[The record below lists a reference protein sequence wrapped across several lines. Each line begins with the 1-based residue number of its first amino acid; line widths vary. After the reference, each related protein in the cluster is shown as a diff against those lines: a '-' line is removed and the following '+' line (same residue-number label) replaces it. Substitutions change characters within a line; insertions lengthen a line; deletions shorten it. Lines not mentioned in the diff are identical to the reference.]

1 MLFGCVS
8 NTDLVSHL
16 LASGCGTFLW
26 YLSKPMSAP
35 PFHSS
40 LLLSVIPPVSPSSSP
55 MTSRSP
61 QEVKFSKMGRF
72 FFSSSPSV
80 SLVSFSLSQI
90 SIEKE
95 KKNTPNLNAEWLI
108 QIIVALTVSSY
119 SFLWLPFCFSSFP
132 QYSAVSG
139 PLVNWGLWVKRQEK
153 TSDIRDGE
161 KERDLKSP
169 CNFLFCFYDC
179 IYDHNR
185 QPVSW
190 FTLYVYIYIT
200 LAKMSHVSV
209 FYFSMFALL
218 VCLGGAWHCWLLQED
233 SFTGV
238 LFITE

>member
-1 MLFGCVS
+1 
-8 NTDLVSHL
+8 
-16 LASGCGTFLW
+16 
-26 YLSKPMSAP
+26 MSAP

-55 MTSRSP
+55 TTSRSP
-61 QEVKFSKMGRF
+61 QEVKFSKLGRLC

-95 KKNTPNLNAEWLI
+95 EKNTPNLNAEWLI

-139 PLVNWGLWVKRQEK
+139 PLVNWGLSVKRQEK
-153 TSDIRDGE
+153 NQWHQRERE

-169 CNFLFCFYDC
+169 CNFLFCFCDC

-185 QPVSW
+185 QPVSG

-200 LAKMSHVSV
+200 LVKISHVSV

-218 VCLGGAWHCWLLQED
+218 VCLGGAWHCWLLQQN
-233 SFTGV
+233 SFTGG

>member
-1 MLFGCVS
+1 MWDIS
-8 NTDLVSHL
+8 LVPIQ
-16 LASGCGTFLW
+16 AYVCPAIPFL
-26 YLSKPMSAP
+26 SVTICHP
-35 PFHSS
+35 PSFSF
-40 LLLSVIPPVSPSSSP
+40 LLSHDLKESSGG
-55 MTSRSP
+55 
-61 QEVKFSKMGRF
+61 EVFQNGKIF

-200 LAKMSHVSV
+200 LAKISHVSV